1 MTSWH
6 RALAKRADMLHK
18 AASIRHQLAMG
29 QPPAKPTA
37 ATQMA
42 DHVLDSIVLQ
52 LAEPQQ
58 RIKSLEGGHSVKSR
72 ERASPKSPPPSESMR
87 KKS

>member
-1 MTSWH
+1 
-6 RALAKRADMLHK
+6 MLHK

-58 RIKSLEGGHSVKSR
+58 RIKSLEGGHSALEQKVR
-72 ERASPKSPPPSESMR
+72 NLETLILELRAQLAETPHAGR
-87 KKS
+87 